1 MSSCCCCCC
10 CCGIRGRRRTIA
22 GSKAAAVAVAEGT
35 GGWKGSSD
43 AAAAVEGGV
52 GVGYDN
58 VRMTPRTGSTDPGSC
73 CLPFDVAA
81 VAIGLRISWTL
92 LEECGEDSS
101 GVGLE
106 VPCPLLKM
114 LLDKEARR
122 RKKTWKGK
130 GSMPAEK
137 GTGSSL
143 TGIPVLVGRRKEE
156 AAEDPLTGTRHL
168 PAAPEETAAVPA
180 SE

>member
-1 MSSCCCCCC
+1 MSSCC
-10 CCGIRGRRRTIA
+10 CCGIRGKRRTIA

-43 AAAAVEGGV
+43 AAAAAAEGGV
-52 GVGYDN
+52 AVGYDN
-58 VRMTPRTGSTDPGSC
+58 VRMTPRTGSIDPGSC
-73 CLPFDVAA
+73 CLPFDAAA

-106 VPCPLLKM
+106 VPCHPLKM

-122 RKKTWKGK
+122 RRKIWKGK
-130 GSMPAEK
+130 GSMPVEK

-156 AAEDPLTGTRHL
+156 AAEDPLTGRVRP